1 MLLIDIP
8 NQIKPKSVYLR
19 GQAHERQLSVRVF
32 EPFDWRPVE
41 ELQKNYEKPLE
52 LLNAPTLASGEK
64 KRILLQYLRDEEAI
78 NFEYKFKADQNRIRQ
93 IAISSCRLT
102 DIKMEKPCSYEIA
115 PKVAN
120 DPYFE
125 CDQPKGA
132 VPGGTE
138 TVCSFKF
145 KPPQVD
151 PLLKDIGALKGLGQ
165 WVESVW
171 DLKLQGGYF
180 EL

>member
-1 MLLIDIP
+1 M
-8 NQIKPKSVYLR
+8 
-19 GQAHERQLSVRVF
+19 
-32 EPFDWRPVE
+32 
-41 ELQKNYEKPLE
+41 
-52 LLNAPTLASGEK
+52 
-64 KRILLQYLRDEEAI
+64 RDEEAI
-78 NFEYKFKADQNRIRQ
+78 KYEYKFKAVQNRIRQ

-102 DIKMEKPCSYEIA
+102 DVKMEKPCSYEIA
-115 PKVAN
+115 PKVSFFISHHFQLTN

-138 TVCSFKF
+138 TVVSFKF

-151 PLLKDIGALKGLGQ
+151 TLLKDIESLKGLGQ

-171 DLKLQGGYF
+171 DLKLQGGFF
-180 EL
+180 E